1 MQPFILKDLRIA
13 LLSWEETYSE
23 TWCDQIALSL
33 PQRFSASGSCWY
45 SELKECF
52 SVLISFMLMF
62 PFYILWKHQKTKC
75 WYSQMLWNMNIG
87 NKMLIFFCLQ
97 YHIPID
103 KWIFRSNH
111 PEVFCKK
118 VFLEIS
124 QNSQGSTSA
133 RLKACNFI
141 KKRLWHR
148 CFPVNFAKFLG
159 TPTFPVAASLIITN
173 IISFF

>member
-118 VFLEIS
+118 GVLRNFSKFTGKFKNSPLPDSRPATLLKRDSGTDVFLWIL
-124 QNSQGSTSA
+124 
-133 RLKACNFI
+133 RNF
-141 KKRLWHR
+141 
-148 CFPVNFAKFLG
+148 
-159 TPTFPVAASLIITN
+159 
-173 IISFF
+173 